1 MKQATS
7 ESIGFL
13 ASLAENFKLLIGQ
26 MSFGLMGNPK
36 AQDTD
41 VENVTNGGPI
51 LNENEQLQK
60 EYGERLKT
68 VREWLDFIS
77 PDSIRR
83 SCHSDKPPVNS

>member
-7 ESIGFL
+7 GNTGFL

-26 MSFGLMGNPK
+26 MSFGLTGNPK

-51 LNENEQLQK
+51 LREKGQSQK
-60 EYGERLKT
+60 VNGDLLKT
-68 VREWLDFIS
+68 VRQWQAFIS
-77 PDSIRR
+77 PDSIRH
-83 SCHSDKPPVNS
+83 SLHSDKPPVNS

>member
-1 MKQATS
+1 MKQAISGNT
-7 ESIGFL
+7 GFL

-36 AQDTD
+36 PPDTD
-41 VENVTNGGPI
+41 VENVTNDGPI
-51 LNENEQLQK
+51 LNESDQSQK

-77 PDSIRR
+77 PDSIRH
-83 SCHSDKPPVNS
+83 SYHSDKPRTNS